1 MSGAMLDCVVCNT
14 RKWKTL
20 EAAKAGEVRSAG
32 ATKLFCSDC
41 GRETY
46 WLFPQN
52 DSGAAPQRKEPELV
66 SQTVSGAGPAVG
78 GMSPTN
84 GGTAAARD
92 EIQRLSRTERRMGA
106 DRRAR
111 MRRSHRRV
119 SLQLPVRLRVSSN
132 GAQFEEVTRTVNV
145 SRHGIYIQTEQP
157 HGRPDNR
164 RSDRFSFR
172 HRQSDGRTDF
182 PRGHRRAANPIFLAL
197 SLLDLFHR

>member
-20 EAAKAGEVRSAG
+20 EAAKAGEARSAG
-32 ATKLFCSDC
+32 ATKFFCSDC

-66 SQTVSGAGPAVG
+66 SRMVSGTRAAVG

-145 SRHGIYIQTEQP
+145 CRNGIYIQTEQP
-157 HGRPDNR
+157 YSKGLPAYVALNY
-164 RSDRFSFR
+164 S
-172 HRQSDGRTDF
+172 
-182 PRGHRRAANPIFLAL
+182 PREPYPLTEQKGTVVRVD
-197 SLLDLFHR
+197 SLPGNSARGVAIQLH